1 MRLAVLDASPLGGG
15 PLTRALVCMAAD
27 IPDAQVVRIRLFDVS
42 AKACSM
48 CDGCATTGRCSRH
61 HPALADALA
70 SLTACDALVVGTVG
84 HLQARDPR
92 YRALLERLVGAF
104 GRIET
109 ARGLSHRRAALDAAR
124 GSHKRAALLCA
135 APPLLGVPAM
145 LGMLPAGV
153 ASVWRVLERSG
164 ATVVGCATVGAR
176 FSGPA
181 SFDRA
186 GSTARK
192 LAVRLV
198 GPGRGVRVPAGAQP
212 RTLPTSPLPGAAPRP
227 A

>member
-15 PLTRALVCMAAD
+15 PLTRALACMEAE

-48 CDGCATTGRCSRH
+48 CDGCAATGRCSRH
-61 HPALADALA
+61 HPALAGALA
-70 SLTACDALVVGTVG
+70 SLTASDTLVVGTVG

-104 GRIET
+104 GHIET
-109 ARGLSHRRAALDAAR
+109 ARGLSHRRTALDAVC
-124 GSHKRAALLCA
+124 GSRKRAALLCA

-153 ASVWRVLERSG
+153 SSVWRVLERSG
-164 ATVVGCATVGAR
+164 ATVVGCASVGAR

-192 LAVRLV
+192 LAARLS
-198 GPGRGVRVPAGAQP
+198 GPRRDVRVSVGAQP
-212 RTLPTSPLPGAAPRP
+212 RNLPTAPPPGTAPRL